1 MAALQAIRKRGGIL
15 ILVIGLALF
24 AFIAEELFRSIETTS
39 NVDRQKVGEV
49 YGRTLSAQEFQES
62 VQELSEVVKVQQG
75 LGLMREM
82 SDDQVH
88 AQVWQQFVESAIIEH
103 EADKLGIIVTK
114 EDVQNAL
121 RNGAQYQSLQTLA
134 RLGFAN
140 QQTGQFDVAAL
151 QDFLKNYDK
160 NMQQFQQTGN
170 QQYAEQY
177 MQIRKI
183 WDYTEKELRKELL
196 ARKYSVLLTQAFV
209 SNPLTAKLDFD
220 NQTIG
225 TQAEVVA
232 IPYSTVAD
240 KDVKVADADLQ
251 PIYDQYKELFRNEGK
266 SAALK
271 MINVTVTPSD
281 ADREKT
287 LAEVRAQEEQLR
299 NGEDAANVV
308 GSSKSEFPY
317 SNLAMTK
324 NAFRSMPDVQNALDS
339 MSVGAVRAT
348 YLSQDNYVTTFK
360 LIDRQQSADSVL
372 YRRIVAMGQTPEESA
387 ARADSILKAIQGGAK
402 FTDMAKKYGQPT
414 DSVWMTSN
422 QYEGAGI
429 PEEDAKLIGKLN
441 TMEPGVSVYSTSQVS
456 FVFEVLERKHM
467 ETKYNVAV
475 IRTPLTFSRATYNN
489 ELSKLN
495 KFMADNRTLADIE
508 KNAGKAGYVLE
519 DIPYYPQSNLA
530 IQSQIGGAAAK
541 DAVIWVFDQAKTGDV
556 SKIYECGTN
565 NDHLL
570 VLGVKNIN
578 DKAYRSIDEEDVKQV
593 LTTIA
598 TQQKKGEIVMGRVKN
613 VKSLADAKKLQGAVS
628 DSVTTRA
635 FLESPAL
642 QAIGTPEPR
651 LAGAMARTEAGKF
664 TGAVQG
670 ASAVY
675 FAQVLSK
682 TPAADAKF
690 EEKSAM
696 AQSAGAMQQM
706 AMQTL
711 LEGLRTKAKIK
722 DNRYKF

>member
-1 MAALQAIRKRGGIL
+1 MAALQSIRKRGGIL
-15 ILVIGLALF
+15 IAVIGLALF
-24 AFIAEELFRSIETTS
+24 AFIAEELFRSIETSS
-39 NVDRQKVGEV
+39 NVARQEVGEV
-49 YGRTLSAQEFQES
+49 FGHTLSAQEFQES
-62 VQELSEVVKVQQG
+62 VQELNEVVKVQQS

-82 SDDQVH
+82 SDDQVR
-88 AQVWQQFVESAIIEH
+88 AQVWQQFVESSIIEH
-103 EADKLGIIVTK
+103 EAEKLGIIVTK
-114 EDVQNAL
+114 EEIQNAL
-121 RNGAQYQSLQTLA
+121 RSGQYQSLQMMA

-170 QQYAEQY
+170 QQYAEQF

-196 ARKYSVLLTQAFV
+196 ARKFSVLLTQAFV

-220 NQTIG
+220 NQTVG

-251 PIYDQYKELFRNEGK
+251 ALYDQYKELFRNEGK

-299 NGEDAANVV
+299 NGEDAANVI

-317 SNLAMTK
+317 SNLAMSK

-339 MSVGAVRAT
+339 MGVGAVRAT

-360 LIDRQQSADSVL
+360 LIDRQQAADSVL

-387 ARADSILKAIQGGAK
+387 TRADSILKAIQGGAK

-414 DSVWMTSN
+414 DSIWMTSN
-422 QYEGAGI
+422 QYESAGI

-441 TMEPGVSVYSTSQVS
+441 TMEPGVSVYNAAQVS

-475 IRTPLTFSRATYNN
+475 IRTPLTFSRETYNN
-489 ELSKLN
+489 ALNKLN
-495 KFMADNRTLADIE
+495 KFMADNHTLADIE

-530 IQSQIGGAAAK
+530 IQTQIGGAAAK
-541 DAVIWVFDQAKTGDV
+541 DAVIWVFDQAKAGEV

-570 VLGVKNIN
+570 VLGVKNVSKEN
-578 DKAYRSIDEEDVKQV
+578 YRSLEEEDVKQV

-598 TQQKKGEIVMGRVKN
+598 TQQKKGEVIMGRVKD
-613 VKSLADAKKLQGAVS
+613 VKSLADARKQQGAVS
-628 DSVTTRA
+628 DSLTTRA

-651 LAGAMARTEAGKF
+651 LAGALARTEVGKF

-682 TPAADAKF
+682 TPADAKF
-690 EEKSAM
+690 DESSAM
-696 AQSAGAMQQM
+696 QQSAGAMQQM

-711 LEGLRTKAKIK
+711 LDGLRSKAKIK